1 MKNCKRR
8 LSGNP
13 RVPFSS
19 RQLRALEETY
29 NENRYLSVPQVE
41 ELATS
46 LELPHHRIKI
56 WFQNRRARE
65 KRSLEKSPMSGK
77 NVLLPQ
83 QKQQGGCKYDT
94 PCFVPFSSKTSFVLN
109 HYSLANLNPP
119 FSAPD
124 RCIYRGVIRCG
135 RASFQPWIKLWFSSR
150 KTRRQFVWLNS
161 PVINVYLFLAILLSY
176 LS

>member
-41 ELATS
+41 ELSAS

-83 QKQQGGCKYDT
+83 LKQQGGCKYDT
-94 PCFVPFSSKTSFVLN
+94 PYFVPFSSKTSFVLN
-109 HYSLANLNPP
+109 RYSLANLNPH

-124 RCIYRGVIRCG
+124 RCVYRGLIRGG
-135 RASFQPWIKLWFSSR
+135 RALFQP
-150 KTRRQFVWLNS
+150 
-161 PVINVYLFLAILLSY
+161 
-176 LS
+176 

>member
-1 MKNCKRR
+1 MNYQFLVVSWVTPCFLFFLFSTQGSRKKVKNCKRR

-29 NENRYLSVPQVE
+29 NKNRYLSVPQVE
-41 ELATS
+41 ELSTS

-83 QKQQGGCKYDT
+83 HKQQGGCKYDT

-109 HYSLANLNPP
+109 HYSLANLNPH

-135 RASFQPWIKLWFSSR
+135 RASFQP
-150 KTRRQFVWLNS
+150 
-161 PVINVYLFLAILLSY
+161 
-176 LS
+176 